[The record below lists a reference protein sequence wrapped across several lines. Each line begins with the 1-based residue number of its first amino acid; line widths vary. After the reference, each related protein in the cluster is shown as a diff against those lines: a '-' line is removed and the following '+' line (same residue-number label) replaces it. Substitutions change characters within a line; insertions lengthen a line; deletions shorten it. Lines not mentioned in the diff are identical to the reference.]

1 MTPLPEVLCSQANIQ
16 LPTRDQGQ
24 AGWHAS
30 QGVRTGTF
38 TCVGANKSQEDISI
52 FIYTWNPP
60 MGVSM
65 SIFQHLKL
73 PWECFELSF
82 SFELDLR
89 LFTVIV
95 LELTNSKLAAGLPA
109 SSLIK
114 VQCISFQIQ
123 RGTVEGFE
131 MPQDSMFA
139 PSLYLLSQCVTNK
152 HDFLDLLLHR
162 LAPLWSAV

>member
-60 MGVSM
+60 MGVGM

-73 PWECFELSF
+73 PWE
-82 SFELDLR
+82 SFELFWVGLEIIHSHCFGTDELQTCCWPSSIQPHQSTMHLVSDPKGNR
-89 LFTVIV
+89 GRIWNASGLNVRPKFVLTFTM
-95 LELTNSKLAAGLPA
+95 
-109 SSLIK
+109 
-114 VQCISFQIQ
+114 
-123 RGTVEGFE
+123 R
-131 MPQDSMFA
+131 
-139 PSLYLLSQCVTNK
+139 Y
-152 HDFLDLLLHR
+152 
-162 LAPLWSAV
+162 

>member
-60 MGVSM
+60 MGVGM

-89 LFTVIV
+89 LFTVIWNWRTPN
-95 LELTNSKLAAGLPA
+95 LLLAFQHPA
-109 SSLIK
+109 SSKYNASRFRSKGEPWKDLK
-114 VQCISFQIQ
+114 CLRTQCS
-123 RGTVEGFE
+123 
-131 MPQDSMFA
+131 PQVCTYFHNA
-139 PSLYLLSQCVTNK
+139 LLTNTI
-152 HDFLDLLLHR
+152 F
-162 LAPLWSAV
+162 

>member
-60 MGVSM
+60 MGVGM

-114 VQCISFQIQ
+114 VQCISFQIYREPWKDLKCLRTQ
-123 RGTVEGFE
+123 CS
-131 MPQDSMFA
+131 PQVCTYFHNA
-139 PSLYLLSQCVTNK
+139 LLTNTI
-152 HDFLDLLLHR
+152 F
-162 LAPLWSAV
+162 